1 MGAMDIGKTA
11 IVINRQAGTVRSM
24 GAEAVRNLVIDA
36 FGPDAALHLLDAADV
51 ADRIGALLRN
61 GGLSRLIV
69 GGGDGTLASA
79 AGLAAGT
86 GVAVGIL
93 PLGTMNLMAKTIGME
108 ADLPAALQQ
117 LRSAEVKTVDAG
129 RANGR
134 LFLHHVS
141 IGLQPRMVRIRE
153 RLGYSSRLTK
163 MFSALRASLA
173 VLLKPR
179 SRRLGL
185 EVDGRHMDVRT
196 PALIIS
202 NNVYE
207 NSMMLRQARLDE
219 GILGIYAL
227 NPMSFPAYLR
237 LAIDLFRGRW
247 RENLN
252 VMELRGRDVQVTRRR
267 RFGRISRSI
276 KATLDGE
283 LVLFDLPLTVASDR
297 AALRVL
303 VPRTSPSAGDACEGG
318 SHV

>member
-1 MGAMDIGKTA
+1 MDIGNTA

-24 GAEAVRNLVIDA
+24 GADTVRKLVIDA
-36 FGPDAALHLLDAADV
+36 FGPDAALYLLDAADV
-51 ADRIGALLRN
+51 ADKIGALLRE
-61 GGLSRLIV
+61 GAVSRLIV

-79 AGLAAGT
+79 ACLAAGT

-93 PLGTMNLMAKTIGME
+93 PLGTMNLVAKTIGME

-153 RLGYSSRLTK
+153 RLGYSSRFTK
-163 MFSALRASLA
+163 IFSALRASLA

-179 SRRLGL
+179 TRRLGL

-227 NPMSFPAYLR
+227 NPMSLPAYLR

-252 VMELRGRDVQVTRRR
+252 VMELRGCEVQVTRRR

-283 LVLFDLPLTVASDR
+283 LVLFELPLTVASDR
-297 AALRVL
+297 AALRLL
-303 VPRTSPSAGDACEGG
+303 VPRANPATGDACEGG